1 MSASR
6 TFPKYSEIHV
16 INRLYKAKICMNKMD
31 DIYMNT
37 TGNK

>member
-6 TFPKYSEIHV
+6 RQEHAHFK
-16 INRLYKAKICMNKMD
+16 NKMD
-31 DIYMNT
+31 DIYMNKYN